1 MSFISRS
8 YSHRTMRVYGGAGGQ
23 GTRISTASVGP
34 RLYGSAMSGG
44 SFNLANGL
52 PSSTSGLDLHVGAN
66 EKATLQ
72 NLNDRL
78 ASYLE
83 RVRMLE
89 KENTELERKIR
100 LWLGQRTVVSHD
112 HSAHLA
118 KVDDLHDQI
127 CAAYKGNSLLLLSID
142 NSKLAADDFRVKYEN
157 ELAIRQSVEADI
169 HGLKKVL
176 DELTLTRSDL
186 EMQYEGLKEELVFM
200 KGNHQEE
207 LAVVRSQVGG
217 QVSVEVDAAPSMDL
231 NQTIQEIRAH
241 YEAVMAKNQHELEA
255 WYQSKVVAV
264 KQQVLIEDEGLSMSR
279 TVLTELKSTFQRLQI
294 ELQSH
299 HSMKSSLECTLAETQ
314 QRYAARLASLQ
325 ATVSGLETQLS
336 QLHADIAHT
345 RQEYDQLLD
354 IKTRLE
360 LEIAE
365 YRRLL
370 DGEESETQIVTK
382 TITVMETIVDRQV
395 VESSKTVD
403 INVHSEDDN

>member
-8 YSHRTMRVYGGAGGQ
+8 YSPRTMSVYGGAGGQ

-66 EKATLQ
+66 EKSTLQ

-83 RVRMLE
+83 RVRTLE
-89 KENTELERKIR
+89 KENTELERKIH
-100 LWLGQRTVVSHD
+100 LWLEQHTVVSHD

-118 KVDDLHDQI
+118 KVDDLRDQI
-127 CAAYKGNSLLLLSID
+127 RAAYKGNSLLLLSID

-169 HGLKKVL
+169 ASLKKVL
-176 DELTLTRSDL
+176 DELSLMRSDL

-200 KGNHQEE
+200 KRNHQEE

-231 NQTIQEIRAH
+231 NQTMQEIREH
-241 YEAVMAKNQHELEA
+241 YEAVTAKNQRELEA
-255 WYQSKVVAV
+255 WYQSKVVTV
-264 KQQVLIEDEGLSMSR
+264 EQEVLTQNEGLSLSR
-279 TVLTELKSTFQRLQI
+279 TKLKELKSTFQRLQI

-314 QRYAARLASLQ
+314 QRYAAQLASLQ
-325 ATVSGLETQLS
+325 ANVSGLETQLS

-354 IKTRLE
+354 LKTRLE
-360 LEIAE
+360 REIAE

-382 TITVMETIVDRQV
+382 TITVVETILDGQV

-403 INVHSEDDN
+403 IDVHSDDDN